1 MRHMDTQLISMKIS
15 IPPSRVNLVQQEQLV
30 EWLAE
35 AEQMKLTVVSAPPG
49 FGKTRLLN
57 EWAATT
63 KFPLAWLSL
72 DNRDN
77 DQR

>member
-30 EWLAE
+30 KWLAV
-35 AEQMKLTVVSAPPG
+35 AEQMKLTVVSAPLG

-57 EWAATT
+57 DWATT
-63 KFPLAWLSL
+63 TKLPLAWLSL